1 MGCEA
6 DENEA
11 NVLFSN
17 VGEIVM
23 CTHSTSIENPHA
35 NVVFQAELR
44 LTVISP
50 SSITS
55 KKQS

>member
-11 NVLFSN
+11 NVLFFN
-17 VGEIVM
+17 VGKIVM
-23 CTHSTSIENPHA
+23 CTQSTSIENPHA
-35 NVVFQAELR
+35 NAVFQAELR
-44 LTVISP
+44 LTVILL

>member
-6 DENEA
+6 DEKEV
-11 NVLFSN
+11 NVLFFN
-17 VGEIVM
+17 VVKIVM
-23 CTHSTSIENPHA
+23 STHSTSIENPHA

-44 LTVISP
+44 LTVILP

>member
-1 MGCEA
+1 MGYEA
-6 DENEA
+6 VKNEA
-11 NVLFSN
+11 NVLFFN
-17 VGEIVM
+17 VGKIVM

-44 LTVISP
+44 LTVILP